1 MQGFARWAASLIF
14 SKQLFAAFIVAYR
27 CLADECLEISVCHSL
42 EEFYAPQN
50 GQERMVLCKT
60 FKMQPHRRPG
70 VHQVLHHLFCY
81 AEKQCGNLSPHRG
94 FIRQPL
100 QHPILPHTLAAAQL
114 CHREFF
120 VLLISCCQF
129 QPPLQDQVEVTTI
142 RSFAQ
147 QLLPR
152 SEDKPFGQHSHM
164 EQIAIWDPLWIAKH
178 LLLARVLDEQRLRPA
193 RGYRLNDA
201 LSIWLAFPSS

>member
-60 FKMQPHRRPG
+60 FKMQAHRRR
-70 VHQVLHHLFCY
+70 VFHQVLHHLFWY
-81 AEKQCGNLSPHRG
+81 AEKQCGHLCPHRG
-94 FIRQPL
+94 FIRQSR
-100 QHPILPHTLAAAQL
+100 QDSILPHTLAAAPL

-120 VLLISCCQF
+120 VLLISCCHF
-129 QPPLQDQVEVTTI
+129 QPPPQDQLEVTTTP
-142 RSFAQ
+142 SFA
-147 QLLPR
+147 
-152 SEDKPFGQHSHM
+152 H
-164 EQIAIWDPLWIAKH
+164 PLITTT
-178 LLLARVLDEQRLRPA
+178 DNQ
-193 RGYRLNDA
+193 
-201 LSIWLAFPSS
+201 PSG